1 MEKLYII
8 STTIYHEVFSFVPCC
23 IHNISYK
30 IFFFDIKD
38 NLISPFFLCLIMS
51 LFFYGF
57 WNPETPPNI
66 KLWVKVRFM
75 QLKRIIDMCDKRGY
89 VTTADKLRMIAIITD
104 LLRMHR
110 AFRCLSRTQAK
121 ELKEFLDSII

>member
-1 MEKLYII
+1 MN
-8 STTIYHEVFSFVPCC
+8 STTIYYPVFSFVQCS
-23 IHNISYK
+23 IHDVSYK
-30 IFFFDIKD
+30 IVCFDIED
-38 NLISPFFLCLIMS
+38 NLIFPFFFCLIMS

-104 LLRMHR
+104 LLNIHR
-110 AFRCLSRTQAK
+110 AYRCLSRKQAK